1 MQTWLARQRT
11 DAGLST
17 RLLVAQALVLLAG
30 AATVAQAQ
38 QPPDIPKHKCEPK
51 PVLPGP
57 RLMED
62 NSVRKRFQREID
74 AYKACMKAYAD
85 ERAAAATAHT
95 DAGNAAI
102 NEYND
107 TMKALQEAQKSN

>member
-1 MQTWLARQRT
+1 MKSITLA
-11 DAGLST
+11 
-17 RLLVAQALVLLAG
+17 ALLLAG
-30 AATVAQAQ
+30 AATAAHAQ
-38 QPPDIPKHKCEPK
+38 QPLEIPKHKCEPK

-57 RLMED
+57 RMMED
-62 NSVRKRFQREID
+62 NSVRKRFQRDID
-74 AYKACMKAYAD
+74 AYKNCMKAYAD
-85 ERAAAATAHT
+85 ERAAAAKAHT